1 VYWRVRSHRAVEIDE
16 AVLDLI
22 FRPVAPGRPRLLES
36 SPAGP
41 LQLLQITPA
50 STPLTTW
57 LTSWKIESVT
67 IIPAE

>member
-41 LQLLQITPA
+41 LQLL
-50 STPLTTW
+50 
-57 LTSWKIESVT
+57 
-67 IIPAE
+67 